1 MSDNDTH
8 QQPASQIR
16 RRFLQAAGV
25 AGLVLGKSASAQT
38 TPPDHLAP
46 RPSPQ
51 SIRPLPEGRR
61 PFGYAI
67 VGLGKYA
74 INQILPAFGECQH
87 ARLAGLVSGDPQK
100 ARKVASAYGVPE
112 KNIYSYDNF
121 DDIRNNPEIDA
132 VYIILPNA
140 LHADFAV
147 RAFRAGKH
155 VMCEKP
161 MATSV
166 EDCQRMID
174 AARRASKQLMIGY
187 RCHFDPITQRAIQTI
202 RAGKLGKLRV
212 VTTENTDVL
221 SIDDPSG
228 QWRVKRSLSGGGS
241 LMDLGIYGVNGARYL
256 LNEDPIEV
264 SAIRA
269 ESSNPVFHEVEDII
283 SWTFRYRS
291 GALAHGNS
299 SFTAAATSRFGIQAE
314 KLSGTLNPATGY
326 YNNRFETVAGEETH
340 VLSDP
345 MFQIPALNQFSAQL
359 DHLPDVL
366 GCGKPSLA
374 TGEEGMQDIRLI
386 QAIYQ
391 SAATRRPVSTD
402 WGDWR
407 RKA

>member
-1 MSDNDTH
+1 MSENETH
-8 QQPASQIR
+8 DVPGSQIR
-16 RRFLQAAGV
+16 RKFLQAASA
-25 AGLVLGKSASAQT
+25 AGLALGARSASAQT
-38 TPPDHLAP
+38 VPPDHLAP
-46 RPSPQ
+46 RPAPQ
-51 SIRPLPEGRR
+51 HIRPLPDGRR
-61 PFGYAI
+61 AFGYAI

-74 INQILPAFGECQH
+74 VNQIIPAFAECQH
-87 ARLAGLVSGDPQK
+87 ARLVGLVSGDPVKAQK
-100 ARKVASAYGVPE
+100 IAKAYDVPD

-121 DDIRNNPEIDA
+121 DNIKNNPDIDA

-140 LHADFAV
+140 LHADFAE

-166 EDCQRMID
+166 EDCQRMLD
-174 AARRASKQLMIGY
+174 ASRRAGKQLMIGY
-187 RCHFDPITQRAIQTI
+187 RCHFDPITQKAIKTLRSGQF
-202 RAGKLGKLRV
+202 GQLRV

-228 QWRVKRSLSGGGS
+228 QWRVRRNLSGGGS

-256 LNEDPIEV
+256 LGEDPIEV
-264 SAIRA
+264 TAVRA
-269 ESSNPVFHEVEDII
+269 PSTDPIFHEVEDII

-299 SFTAAATSRFGIQAE
+299 SFTAAGTSRFGIQGA
-314 KLSGTLNPATGY
+314 KLTGGLNPATAY
-326 YNNRFETVAGEETH
+326 YNNRFEASSGEETQ
-340 VLSDP
+340 VWADP

-359 DHLPDVL
+359 DHLPDVIKT
-366 GCGKPSLA
+366 GKPLLA
-374 TGEEGMQDIRLI
+374 TGQEGMQDIKLI
-386 QAIYQ
+386 KAIYE

-407 RKA
+407 KA